1 MKSARVSTSKQ
12 ERAIASRSDRE
23 KLVIEI
29 RRLRT
34 LFQEIADT
42 YVVRV
47 SAMIQRLADS
57 LENNDILDGESGVN
71 LPLAHY
77 ERIVSSIRRLNV
89 KPEKGRRRDLKR
101 IEELAAEIDEII
113 NR

>member
-1 MKSARVSTSKQ
+1 MKPARVS
-12 ERAIASRSDRE
+12 ERKEERRTVSRADRE
-23 KLVIEI
+23 KLVVEI
-29 RRLRT
+29 RHLRT
-34 LFQEIADT
+34 LFQEIADA
-42 YVVRV
+42 YVARV

-57 LENNDILDGESGVN
+57 VENNDAVGEGAEVD

-77 ERIVSSIRRLNV
+77 QQIVSSIRRLSV

-101 IEELAAEIDEII
+101 IEELVGQIDEII